1 MATPRA
7 IVFDMDGTL
16 VQSRGAAWEVFQDTV
31 QKFNLPVSGPE
42 EFFDLFR
49 ENFFKKLRE
58 MAGPQHEAVNE
69 HFLKALRERYT
80 PELIPGMTDVIH
92 ALAGHYSLAVMS
104 SNAMGAIRRTLDHA
118 GVAHCFAH
126 VFSGDVE
133 NEKAVSL
140 RRILADPSYNTVRR
154 CAPDY
159 VEGGELPERAT
170 AEQLV
175 LVTDTIGDVKEG
187 RSCGVR
193 VIGVSWGMHSA
204 EDLLAAGAEFV
215 ALWPQELIARL
226 LPDGSCRPGG
236 CECLSCAVPVPSP
249 NAPARATSVSSAP
262 VRDARS
268 AAAAAGALRRNRR
281 SGGAPVRAAAVPAT
295 SSGCG
300 CEGDAC
306 TSKKAPPA
314 RVPTGSVR
322 SGPDPYLTYAV
333 SLIAQPP

>member
-1 MATPRA
+1 MATTRA

-58 MAGPQHEAVNE
+58 MAGAQHDAVNE
-69 HFLKALRERYT
+69 HFLTALRERYT

-104 SNAMGAIRRTLDHA
+104 SNAMGAIRRTLEHA
-118 GVAHCFAH
+118 GVASCFAH

-154 CAPDY
+154 CVPDY
-159 VEGGELPERAT
+159 VEAGALPERAT
-170 AEQLV
+170 PDQLV

-187 RSCGVR
+187 KSCGIR

-226 LPDGSCRPGG
+226 LPEGSCTPGG
-236 CECLSCAVPVPSP
+236 CECLSCAVPTTATVSP
-249 NAPARATSVSSAP
+249 PAPDV
-262 VRDARS
+262 RS
-268 AAAAAGALRRNRR
+268 AAVAAGALRRNRR
-281 SGGAPVRAAAVPAT
+281 SGAAPVRTAT
-295 SSGCG
+295 
-300 CEGDAC
+300 
-306 TSKKAPPA
+306 
-314 RVPTGSVR
+314 VPTSQSRRRRRASASARSEFPVR
-322 SGPDPYLTYAV
+322 PRPGPVPRIRISRTHCH
-333 SLIAQPP
+333 

>member
-1 MATPRA
+1 MPTPRA

-58 MAGPQHEAVNE
+58 MAGPQHEQVNE

-193 VIGVSWGMHSA
+193 VIGVSWGMHTA
-204 EDLLAAGAEFV
+204 DDLLAAGAEFV

-236 CECLSCAVPVPSP
+236 CECLSCA
-249 NAPARATSVSSAP
+249 APAQPSLSAP
-262 VRDARS
+262 VRQTAPVGDARGAAIAAS
-268 AAAAAGALRRNRR
+268 AVRRNRR
-281 SGGAPVRAAAVPAT
+281 SGAAPVRTASVPSSTGPAATAR
-295 SSGCG
+295 SSSECQCSVGIPCSG
-300 CEGDAC
+300 
-306 TSKKAPPA
+306 KKP
-314 RVPTGSVR
+314 GS
-322 SGPDPYLTYAV
+322 SAPDPYLSYAL